1 MIAKGAVE
9 YDSNGYKFVVLM
21 HTMFFIS
28 LIIEKTFIVGENYQL
43 WSFALA
49 LFIIAQ
55 LLRYWAIASLGEYWN
70 TRIIVLKGSPL
81 IMKGPYRLLK
91 HPNYIAVAI
100 EITVI
105 PLMFSCYFT
114 AIFFSILNIFVLKR
128 RIKIEEEALSLSVN

>member
-1 MIAKGAVE
+1 
-9 YDSNGYKFVVLM
+9 
-21 HTMFFIS
+21 
-28 LIIEKTFIVGENYQL
+28 
-43 WSFALA
+43 
-49 LFIIAQ
+49 
-55 LLRYWAIASLGEYWN
+55 
-70 TRIIVLKGSPL
+70 
-81 IMKGPYRLLK
+81 MKGPYRLLK